1 MATTD
6 LKLDDP
12 GSLPRPGP
20 IGQLARFGFGIVSLW
35 QVVRLWNIRSDLVAG
50 GADVIVIWNGLVI
63 GLFLISYVVNIGFS
77 RSWKKRPLIISAAAF
92 AAVASYGYL
101 TTGYAVTNTLIR
113 VIWAWEF
120 YLFAHLGAAFVLSG
134 VIRTPGC
141 EMRAFHD
148 LFSIITGIETKE
160 HYCPVG
166 PLHPI
171 DQWEA
176 RMRKRSK
183 SSGD

>member
-20 IGQLARFGFGIVSLW
+20 IGRL
-35 QVVRLWNIRSDLVAG
+35 VRLAFGLICIWYVFLLIGISCELMSGDGRIRPV
-50 GADVIVIWNGLVI
+50 VWNGVLI
-63 GLFLISYVVNIGFS
+63 GLFLISYVINIGFS
-77 RSWKKRPLIISAAAF
+77 RAWKKWPALIGGGIFLVIAGI
-92 AAVASYGYL
+92 GYL
-101 TTGYAVTNTLIR
+101 TKGTIETELLARAVWGWEVYRFSHLGGAFVISTLI
-113 VIWAWEF
+113 
-120 YLFAHLGAAFVLSG
+120 G
-134 VIRTPGC
+134 TPGC

-148 LFSIITGIETKE
+148 LYSRLTGIPTKE

-176 RMRKRSK
+176 GRSQ
-183 SSGD
+183 G